1 MSIRLSTLY
10 LTALSKQ
17 LLQYQVSLNGI
28 FHHTLRSIVGK
39 NQLRVAVSI
48 EQCEKALEVLVTFT
62 GNRHTTSIL
71 LEKHRADT
79 AARVARF
86 IEHAAN
92 GETAIGLP
100 EVDEDLLASEM
111 ERSLRRAIRT
121 GSGTWHLIADELE
134 PTLLISRTGRGFSA
148 QIELGG
154 AFCCVTLPRDTQRAY
169 TLLADTMD
177 RFLQG
182 YRDSLAAAA

>member
-17 LLQYQVSLNGI
+17 LLQYQVSLNGT
-28 FHHTLRSIVGK
+28 FHHTLRSIVG
-39 NQLRVAVSI
+39 NTHLRVAVSI
-48 EQCEKALEVLVTFT
+48 EQCDKALNVLVTFT
-62 GNRHTTSIL
+62 GNRHTTSIVL
-71 LEKHRADT
+71 DKQRADT
-79 AARVARF
+79 AARVVRF

-92 GETAIGLP
+92 GEQYAGTMEHGEP
-100 EVDEDLLASEM
+100 ELVSDI
-111 ERSLRRAIRT
+111 ERTLRRALRV
-121 GSGTWHLIADELE
+121 GCGGWQLQADELE
-134 PTLLISRTGRGFSA
+134 PMLTISRTSRGYSA

-169 TLLADTMD
+169 TLLADTMN

>member
-17 LLQYQVSLNGI
+17 LLQYQVSLNGT

-48 EQCEKALEVLVTFT
+48 EQCDKALDVLVTST
-62 GNRHTTSIL
+62 GNRHTTSIV
-71 LEKHRADT
+71 LEKQRADT
-79 AARVARF
+79 ASRVVRF

-121 GSGTWHLIADELE
+121 GSGTWYLIADELE
-134 PTLLISRTGRGFSA
+134 PCLVINRTSRGFSA

-154 AFCCVTLPRDTQRAY
+154 AFCGVTLPRDTQRAY
-169 TLLADTMD
+169 ALLADTMS